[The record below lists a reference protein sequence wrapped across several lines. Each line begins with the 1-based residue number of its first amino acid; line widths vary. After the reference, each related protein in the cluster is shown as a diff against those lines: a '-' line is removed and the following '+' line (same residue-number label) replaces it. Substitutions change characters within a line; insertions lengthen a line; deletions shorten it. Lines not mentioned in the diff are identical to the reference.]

1 MCEDGIHRKHCSWS
15 PDGKITVMVELLVP
29 YFYIS
34 QVIHASQLVAQACF
48 YGQDLGLYAESVY
61 SGRHGDMES
70 MRRLNALVVF
80 RVRVLI

>member
-1 MCEDGIHRKHCSWS
+1 
-15 PDGKITVMVELLVP
+15 MVELLVP

-80 RVRVLI
+80 RVRAAEIVEGDTMTRHPVL